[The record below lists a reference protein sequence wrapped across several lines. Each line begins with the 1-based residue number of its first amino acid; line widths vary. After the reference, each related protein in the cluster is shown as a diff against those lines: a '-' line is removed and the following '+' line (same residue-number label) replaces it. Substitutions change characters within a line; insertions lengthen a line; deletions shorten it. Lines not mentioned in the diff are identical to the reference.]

1 MPHPIYSESVEMY
14 LKSLAE
20 FDTREPVAMARLAER
35 LGVTQV
41 SAGEMVKRLAEQG
54 FVQHIPYKGVVLTH
68 EGQKLANNVIR
79 RQRLWECFL
88 YDHLKLSWSMV
99 YDLACDL
106 EHATASEVTEALAQF
121 LGEPAACPHGDPIPD
136 AAGNVQPLDGVPL
149 YALEVG
155 QRARV
160 QAVLATATDVLQ
172 YLETRGLL
180 PGAEFT
186 FVEIAP
192 LQGPLI
198 LKIGEKEI
206 SVGAQIAERVLVQ
219 PISNT

>member
-14 LKSLAE
+14 IKSLAE

-54 FVQHIPYKGVVLTH
+54 FVQHIPYKGVVLTP

-88 YDHLKLSWSMV
+88 YDHLKLPWSLV

-121 LGEPAACPHGDPIPD
+121 LGEPVVCPHGDPIPD
-136 AAGNVQPLDGVPL
+136 STGKVPPLNGIPL
-149 YALEVG
+149 NALEVG
-155 QRARV
+155 QQARV

-172 YLETRGLL
+172 YLEARGLI
-180 PGAEFT
+180 PGVVFT

-198 LKIGEKEI
+198 LNVGEKEI
-206 SVGAQIAERVLVQ
+206 SVGAQIAERVLVE
-219 PISNT
+219 PISNL

>member
-20 FDTREPVAMARLAER
+20 FDSREPVAMARLAER

-54 FVQHIPYKGVVLTH
+54 FVQHIPYKGVVLTS

-88 YDHLKLSWSMV
+88 YDHLKLPWSLV

-121 LGEPAACPHGDPIPD
+121 LSEPVACPHGNPIPD
-136 AAGNVQPLDGVPL
+136 SAGKVPPLDGIPL
-149 YALEVG
+149 NLLEVG

-160 QAVLATATDVLQ
+160 QAVLATTTDVLQ
-172 YLETRGLL
+172 YLESRGLL
-180 PGAEFT
+180 PGVTFT

-206 SVGAQIAERVLVQ
+206 SVGAQIAERVLVK
-219 PISNT
+219 PISNP

>member
-1 MPHPIYSESVEMY
+1 MSHPIYSESVEMY
-14 LKSLAE
+14 LKRLAE
-20 FDTREPVAMARLAER
+20 LDTREPVAMARLAER

-54 FVQHIPYKGVVLTH
+54 FVQHIPYKGVMLTS

-88 YDHLKLSWSMV
+88 YDHLKLPWSVV
-99 YDLACDL
+99 YDFACDL
-106 EHATASEVTEALAQF
+106 EHATASEVTEALARF
-121 LGEPAACPHGDPIPD
+121 LGEPAVCPHGDAIPD
-136 AAGNVQPLDGVPL
+136 VNGNVPPLEGVPL
-149 YALEVG
+149 NALDVG

-160 QAVLATATDVLQ
+160 QAVLSTATDVLQ
-172 YLETRGLL
+172 YLEARGLL
-180 PGAEFT
+180 PGVEFT

-198 LKIGEKEI
+198 LKIAEKEI
-206 SVGAQIAERVLVQ
+206 SMGVQIAERVLVQ
-219 PISNT
+219 PL